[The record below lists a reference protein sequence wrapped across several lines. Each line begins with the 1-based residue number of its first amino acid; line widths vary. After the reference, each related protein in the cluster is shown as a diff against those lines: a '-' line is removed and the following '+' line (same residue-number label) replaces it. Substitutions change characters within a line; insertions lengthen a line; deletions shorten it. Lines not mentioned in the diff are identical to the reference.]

1 MNLWLYHIN
10 DLQGQMFHSDTD
22 VILEPG
28 LDMLLEDYS
37 KNGSNQYMP
46 VLLTRV
52 YINFS
57 SAAMECVQI

>member
-37 KNGSNQYMP
+37 KNGPNQ
-46 VLLTRV
+46 
-52 YINFS
+52 
-57 SAAMECVQI
+57 